1 MNCRFSRALHVW
13 SARESSVDSR
23 EGIIYRVK
31 GEGEEGSARLLAP
44 SAMYYLVPGT
54 MGFVCKSFE
63 TRNQAERPPTS
74 RASCSGS
81 SKGPEKCRGMQ
92 TGIGRRIGRRGDSK
106 FVRRCILGCG
116 GTSFKS
122 GRAKGNARKRGE
134 EKWRRAAA
142 EPFYIMR
149 RCVSRE
155 LHNDTRNKCAMKRR
169 MRKGSVAD
177 VTYNFGK

>member
-1 MNCRFSRALHVW
+1 MDFVELRPDVNSELSIFTRAPRLVRARVVGRFA
-13 SARESSVDSR
+13 R

-31 GEGEEGSARLLAP
+31 GEREEGSARLLAP

-74 RASCSGS
+74 RAVAAVVQ
-81 SKGPEKCRGMQ
+81 K
-92 TGIGRRIGRRGDSK
+92 GRRNVAGCRRGKADREKRDSK
-106 FVRRCILGCG
+106 FARRCILGCG

-134 EKWRRAAA
+134 EKRRGAT

-149 RCVSRE
+149 RCFARV
-155 LHNDTRNKCAMKRR
+155 TQRR
-169 MRKGSVAD
+169 
-177 VTYNFGK
+177 GK